1 MSSVEVP
8 ALSIAN
14 LPTKLRRAI
23 GLIAAYVLAL
33 QTILGSVAPRLTV
46 AFDGALPFDV
56 AAICLSS
63 HGAGVGPA
71 ADIPGG
77 SRDGSQAGDHCSLC
91 ISSGPPLL
99 APPKSIRIAIDFA
112 ISEPITPAAPD
123 HLPSSNAVS
132 RQGGARAPPTTA

>member
-1 MSSVEVP
+1 M
-8 ALSIAN
+8 LIAN

-46 AFDGALPFDV
+46 AFDAALTLDL

-63 HGAGVGPA
+63 HSAGVGLA

-77 SRDGSQAGDHCSLC
+77 SGNGSQAGDHCVMC
-91 ISSGPPLL
+91 VSSAPPLL
-99 APPKSIRIAIDFA
+99 APPEGIRIAIDFA
-112 ISEPITPAAPD
+112 ISETITPASPV
-123 HLPSSNAVS
+123 LPPSNAVF

>member
-1 MSSVEVP
+1 M
-8 ALSIAN
+8 LIAN

-46 AFDGALPFDV
+46 AFDGALPFDL

-77 SRDGSQAGDHCSLC
+77 SGNGSQAGDHCALC
-91 ISSGPPLL
+91 ISSAPPLL
-99 APPKSIRIAIDFA
+99 APPEGIRIAIDFA
-112 ISEPITPAAPD
+112 TSAEPITPTSPVVP
-123 HLPSSNAVS
+123 LSNPAS
-132 RQGGARAPPTTA
+132 RQGGARAPPTMA

>member
-1 MSSVEVP
+1 M
-8 ALSIAN
+8 LIAN

-46 AFDGALPFDV
+46 AFDGALPFDL

-77 SRDGSQAGDHCSLC
+77 SGNGSQAGDHCAIC
-91 ISSGPPLL
+91 VSSTPPLL
-99 APPKSIRIAIDFA
+99 AAPDGVRIAIDFA
-112 ISEPITPAAPD
+112 TSEPIAPVSPV
-123 HLPSSNAVS
+123 LPHSNAAS
-132 RQGGARAPPTTA
+132 RQGGARAPPTMA

>member
-1 MSSVEVP
+1 M
-8 ALSIAN
+8 LIAN

-77 SRDGSQAGDHCSLC
+77 SGDGSQAGDHCALC
-91 ISSGPPLL
+91 ISSAPPLL
-99 APPKSIRIAIDFA
+99 APPESIRIAIDFA

-123 HLPSSNAVS
+123 LPSSNAVS